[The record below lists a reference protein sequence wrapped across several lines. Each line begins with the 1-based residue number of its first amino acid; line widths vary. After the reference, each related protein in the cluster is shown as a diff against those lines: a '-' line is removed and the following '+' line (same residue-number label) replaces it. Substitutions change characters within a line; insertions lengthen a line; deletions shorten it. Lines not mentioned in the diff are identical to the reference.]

1 MRKSV
6 ILVILIIY
14 ILSIVIVGFLGIKLK
29 VYDENFYVE
38 KITCT
43 NTEARPVSGKTDE
56 SRIILT
62 YTENLQYQLQFDV
75 QPVNATN
82 KNLSYTSLNTNI
94 ATVNELGVVTFLTYG
109 SVRIMVSTTDGSRL
123 NYTVIFYV
131 N

>member
-43 NTEARPVSGKTDE
+43 NTEARPVRGKDDE
-56 SRIILT
+56 CLIIIS
-62 YTENLQYQLQFDV
+62 YRENLQYQLQFDV
-75 QPVNATN
+75 QPANATN

-94 ATVNELGVVTFLTYG
+94 ATVNELGVVSFTSPGDVEVL
-109 SVRIMVSTTDGSRL
+109 VSTTDGSRL
-123 NYTVIFYV
+123 KYSVIFIV
-131 N
+131 G